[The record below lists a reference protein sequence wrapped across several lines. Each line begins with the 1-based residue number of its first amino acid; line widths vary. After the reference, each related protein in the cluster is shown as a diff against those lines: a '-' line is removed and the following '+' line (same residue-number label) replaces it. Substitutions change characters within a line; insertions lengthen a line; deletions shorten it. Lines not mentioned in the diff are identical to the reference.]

1 MYQFYVKSICSQ
13 QLPLRTLSKLGEEIE
28 AIRKS
33 ISLKIL
39 QKRDCHP
46 NINNM
51 EERQDERTSAEENVR
66 YKSIYEYVL
75 LIYSYM

>member
-13 QLPLRTLSKLGEEIE
+13 QLHPRRLSILGEEIE
-28 AIRKS
+28 AIRRK

-39 QKRDCHP
+39 QIRDCHP

-51 EERQDERTSAEENVR
+51 EERQDERTSAEEIVR
-66 YKSIYEYVL
+66 LKCINDYVS
-75 LIYSYM
+75 LIHSDM